1 MPSSKKS
8 PILPRYLVA
17 RLRVLQRPSVWK
29 AAAVPSLALLF
40 ASLYWMRPA
49 WLGMVVGVGWP
60 AQSAYRPQPQ
70 SGAQPSAIPAAS
82 PTPRFDPAD
91 LDIDTLPNLGRLGL
105 PASRSS
111 DLSPSP
117 LPNGNN
123 PPGASVSLPV
133 TPVPSSFLPDGL
145 RGRIAPSPSLNPF
158 SPNYAPSPS
167 SSSAITGPPTVPLG
181 AVPLG
186 TGDRSLFTDPNASP
200 VGGTNAL
207 NGSPAL
213 SPPVHPL
220 ESALQR
226 QAIPSPQGNASTPL
240 LPGVGLPGLGQSAG
254 GDRLAPASTPRL
266 SPTLP
271 GQSPSGSYAP
281 RTSPPLGSTGYTLPS
296 GGQTAPLQSSPLGGN
311 LPATGFQPVPLR
323 PGSANLGSGQNSSG
337 AARPQFGNGSFYTAP
352 PTNGGAGGAADP
364 EPPPF
369 SSSDQRGRN
378 GQINT
383 FSNP

>member
-1 MPSSKKS
+1 MPSSKKF
-8 PILPRYLVA
+8 PILPRYLAA
-17 RLRVLQRPSVWK
+17 RLRVLQRPSVWQ
-29 AAAVPSLALLF
+29 AAAVPALALLF

-49 WLGMVVGVGWP
+49 WLGTVVGVGLT

-70 SGAQPSAIPAAS
+70 SGAKPSAIPAAS
-82 PTPRFDPAD
+82 PTPTFDPAD
-91 LDIDTLPNLGRLGL
+91 LDIDTLPNLGTLGL

-111 DLSPSP
+111 NPSPSP
-117 LPNGNN
+117 LPNGNT
-123 PPGASVSLPV
+123 PTGASVSRPV
-133 TPVPSSFLPDGL
+133 TPFPSSFLP
-145 RGRIAPSPSLNPF
+145 GRVAPSPSLNPF
-158 SPNYAPSPS
+158 SPNYSPS
-167 SSSAITGPPTVPLG
+167 LSGSSAIAGPPTVPLG

-186 TGDRSLFTDPNASP
+186 TGDRPLSTPSNASP
-200 VGGTNAL
+200 VGGTNGSTA
-207 NGSPAL
+207 SPA
-213 SPPVHPL
+213 PNPAVHPL

-226 QAIPSPQGNASTPL
+226 QGTPSPQGNASTPL
-240 LPGVGLPGLGQSAG
+240 LPGAGLPGVGQSAG
-254 GDRLAPASTPRL
+254 GDRRAPASTPRL

-296 GGQTAPLQSSPLGGN
+296 GGQTAPLQSLPLGGN
-311 LPATGFQPVPLR
+311 MPTTGLPLVPLQ
-323 PGSANLGSGQNSSG
+323 PGSANSGGGQNSSG